1 MASLKPKVN
10 KFIKRSGLRREY
22 VVREK
27 IILRDFLAMERTRLS
42 NERTYLTYIRTG
54 LYFLLGAGAMLKL
67 VEFEQIRWLGWISLG
82 ISFVLFIV
90 GTFRFILLRRQMRRF
105 YTKKS

>member
-1 MASLKPKVN
+1 MSSIRPKVN
-10 KFIKRSGLRREY
+10 KFFKRSGLRRDY

-54 LYFLLGAGAMLKL
+54 LYFLLGAGAMLRL
-67 VEFEQIRWLGWISLG
+67 IEFQEIRWLGWASLAISVIMFL
-82 ISFVLFIV
+82 V

-105 YTKKS
+105 YTKKQ